1 MAPICQSVPTN
12 QLMFL
17 LTSQTGI
24 FQQIIQRRRSV
35 LIVLLAPM
43 DLIDRETQSGCV
55 SIGRG
60 NEIGQERRL
69 SAQECLLQ
77 ALHDIGYQNQENES
91 SHEHIMVP
99 SHEKNSLRSPRRRL
113 RNFQCRSH
121 PIYLRHSARQR
132 ARAPSSTWRLL
143 IGSVVMGRC
152 EDRCLAGW
160 SAQKAFAKSRT
171 TTMMGLH
178 RTACALL
185 CYLVAWNGPS
195 VTEAFVTRRN
205 ENRVTLPQNP
215 SSFAR
220 QRSAISTELRVAQGY
235 SLYEACHTLGL
246 DPSLI
251 RDMPAIKKAY
261 KKLALK
267 VRSLFTMGSSA
278 IPFSLGF
285 LLSITPTQTNMR
297 LPTSNNNTLIAWRK
311 STARMRC

>member
-1 MAPICQSVPTN
+1 
-12 QLMFL
+12 
-17 LTSQTGI
+17 
-24 FQQIIQRRRSV
+24 
-35 LIVLLAPM
+35 
-43 DLIDRETQSGCV
+43 
-55 SIGRG
+55 
-60 NEIGQERRL
+60 
-69 SAQECLLQ
+69 
-77 ALHDIGYQNQENES
+77 
-91 SHEHIMVP
+91 
-99 SHEKNSLRSPRRRL
+99 
-113 RNFQCRSH
+113 
-121 PIYLRHSARQR
+121 
-132 ARAPSSTWRLL
+132 
-143 IGSVVMGRC
+143 
-152 EDRCLAGW
+152 
-160 SAQKAFAKSRT
+160 
-171 TTMMGLH
+171 MMGLH

-267 VRSLFTMGSSA
+267 VRSLFEMGSSA
-278 IPFSLGF
+278 VPFSLGF
-285 LLSITPTQTNMR
+285 PLSITPTQTNMR